1 MNRHLNLFK
10 AFSQNLSHENIED
23 NLSRALVLC
32 LQNNSL
38 LLHEFFKIIF
48 TETNQK
54 SLYNA
59 IFTDITELDNLK
71 MDIQVT
77 MNNINTGEFSKIF
90 AIAISGITLDM
101 SKFFSHTS
109 NANKSHITDIF
120 ISINDIAFVIEVKR
134 NNDDCKNQ
142 LYQQVATITD
152 FVTEENVFPFDF
164 NWKRIMEMVTQVN
177 GFQTVNNQKDRF
189 LNDFIDLIKSHNPN
203 WLPVAPF
210 ASITNNIQNRNK
222 FKQRIDAALNII
234 SGDQNILN
242 YSDRI
247 GIQINTGWAS
257 EIVINIRE
265 NKNNFVDLRFGVW
278 PGNTKGQGWQM
289 LKQLKTNTNWS
300 PPNHIVIDNNNF
312 KVEWGYEIKFCH
324 FNGFVTNLIVS
335 DKDIKSGKKI
345 ISDEVHRKHTGKYI
359 RDNWNNLE
367 TFLDDYL
374 EPHFNWRK
382 YMNWEK
388 NFLQTK
394 RTYLTMSIGYE
405 IETIIP
411 VQYIQLVDKSIDNL
425 TPLSNLIGE
434 VQKNYEML
442 FKI

>member
-77 MNNINTGEFSKIF
+77 MNNINTEEFSKIF
-90 AIAISGITLDM
+90 AIAISGISLNM
-101 SKFFSHTS
+101 SDFFT
-109 NANKSHITDIF
+109 NKLNTNKTHITDIF

-152 FVTEENVFPFDF
+152 SVTEENVFPFDF
-164 NWKRIMEMVTQVN
+164 NWKKIMVMVTQIN
-177 GFQTVNNQKDRF
+177 GFEKVNNQKDKF

-210 ASITNNIQNRNK
+210 ASIANTIQNRNK
-222 FKQRIDAALNII
+222 FKQRIDAALNKI
-234 SGDQNILN
+234 SGDQSILN

-265 NKNNFVDLRFGVW
+265 NKNNLVDLRFGIW

-289 LKQLKTNTNWS
+289 LGQLNKNRNWS
-300 PPNHIVIDNNNF
+300 PPKQLQINNAKFN
-312 KVEWGYEIKFCH
+312 VEWDYEIKFCH
-324 FNGFVTNLIVS
+324 FNGFITNIILS
-335 DKDIKSGKKI
+335 DKDIKAGKKL
-345 ISDEVHRKHTGKYI
+345 ISDEVHRKYTGKYL
-359 RDNWNNLE
+359 RANWNNLE
-367 TFLDDYL
+367 NFLDDYI
-374 EPHFNWRK
+374 EPHFDWRK
-382 YMNWEK
+382 YMNWDK
-388 NFLQTK
+388 NFIHTN

-411 VQYIQLVDKSIDNL
+411 AQYIQQIDKNIDDL
-425 TPLSNLIGE
+425 DPLSNLIGE